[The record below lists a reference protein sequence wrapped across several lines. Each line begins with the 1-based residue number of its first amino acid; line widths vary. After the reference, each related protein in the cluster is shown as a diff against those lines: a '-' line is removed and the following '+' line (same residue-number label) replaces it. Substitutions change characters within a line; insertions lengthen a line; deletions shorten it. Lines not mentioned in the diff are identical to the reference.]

1 MKNAK
6 SRKGDILIG
15 DVIFLILNLVFI
27 SILIIFVVSKT
38 NDASLLEEKYAKEIS
53 LFIDSSKAGMEIHLN
68 MEDAIEKAA
77 KNKIDI
83 NKIVKINGNVITVK
97 LKEKGEYS
105 YSFFNNVSV
114 NPYIDTTNNKEWVF
128 MITSGK

>member
-6 SRKGDILIG
+6 GKRGDILIG
-15 DVIFLILNLVFI
+15 DIIFLILNLVFI

-38 NDASLLEEKYAKEIS
+38 NDASLLEEKYAKEIA
-53 LFIDSSKAGMEIHLN
+53 LVIDSSKAGMEIHLN
-68 MEDAIEKAA
+68 MEDAIEKAE
-77 KNKIDI
+77 KNNIEI
-83 NKIVKINGNVITVK
+83 SKIVKINDNIITVK
-97 LKEKGEYS
+97 IKEKGEYS